1 MCLSRSSL
9 SNGSG
14 PPAPDPVSCTEI
26 DPGAADD
33 WTAVPL
39 FAAAV
44 AWPLD
49 LMATKRGLEAM
60 ASAKERLLLA
70 EGLTKRGG
78 THLEEIFGQI
88 RPIKGDLSGIQ

>member
-26 DPGAADD
+26 DPGGADD

-60 ASAKERLLLA
+60 ATAKERLLLTA
-70 EGLTKRGG
+70 RFTRRDGG
-78 THLEEIFGQI
+78 THLEEEILDNLQSHQGRF
-88 RPIKGDLSGIQ
+88 L